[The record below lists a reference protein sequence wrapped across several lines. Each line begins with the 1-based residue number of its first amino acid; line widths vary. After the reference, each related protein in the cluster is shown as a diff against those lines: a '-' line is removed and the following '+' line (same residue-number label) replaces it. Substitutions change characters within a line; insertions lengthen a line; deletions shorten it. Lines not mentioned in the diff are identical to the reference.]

1 MKSHEFSE
9 INDEI
14 VERTIARNT
23 SGGAEK
29 QFVNFNLDPISAETY
44 RRVFDKLIRQGD
56 LIVNIGAG
64 FAVDPT
70 NRLNSLNREVF
81 EACAKKDA
89 TLMVLD
95 INHKD
100 LLSHKDL
107 KEIINS
113 KNLQIVEAD
122 GLNMPIRDAA
132 VSGIV
137 SGNLINCQDSRMK
150 LEEQADKLIEEAR
163 RVLRPGG
170 FLLLSSFGYAAAGKD
185 GQGRNL
191 YNNGL
196 KKEDILTLKRIEEI
210 LLSKGFADI
219 AELDIDQENEALLRK
234 NTLLPSEEAGGLIA
248 YKTQN

>member
-44 RRVFDKLIRQGD
+44 RRIFDKLIRQGD
-56 LIVNIGAG
+56 LIVNVGAG

-95 INHKD
+95 INHRD

-107 KEIINS
+107 KEITNS
-113 KNLQIVEAD
+113 KNWVKGTFVLVRKVE
-122 GLNMPIRDAA
+122 
-132 VSGIV
+132 
-137 SGNLINCQDSRMK
+137 
-150 LEEQADKLIEEAR
+150 
-163 RVLRPGG
+163 
-170 FLLLSSFGYAAAGKD
+170 KD
-185 GQGRNL
+185 
-191 YNNGL
+191 
-196 KKEDILTLKRIEEI
+196 
-210 LLSKGFADI
+210 
-219 AELDIDQENEALLRK
+219 
-234 NTLLPSEEAGGLIA
+234 
-248 YKTQN
+248 